1 MLFLYRKYY
10 EGGRGLHAPGRE
22 TALGLGIATSE
33 RMLGICRG
41 RRKFLAAS
49 LTLLC
54 IPAITWLY
62 LFAGNFEGK
71 EEALPEREGRKR
83 TLAVPASW
91 EEPPSHLVSVCRFVE
106 RWIDADAQPQEKA
119 CLGSWR
125 ESVTSKGKNKHR
137 SQIRCT

>member
-1 MLFLYRKYY
+1 MFSLQSASIYSPSPLLFLHREYY

-62 LFAGNFEGK
+62 LFAGSFEGK
-71 EEALPEREGRKR
+71 KEAFAE
-83 TLAVPASW
+83 
-91 EEPPSHLVSVCRFVE
+91 
-106 RWIDADAQPQEKA
+106 
-119 CLGSWR
+119 
-125 ESVTSKGKNKHR
+125 
-137 SQIRCT
+137 